1 MGLCLCV
8 LVTLGVWVDVGR
20 FFLVTESDDGVDGD
34 GDGDGECRSGTLCGI
49 FW

>member
-1 MGLCLCV
+1 MSVCFGDTWGLGGC
-8 LVTLGVWVDVGR
+8 R
-20 FFLVTESDDGVDGD
+20 SFFLVTGSDDG